1 MITKAINGNNEV
13 EVYLVERFDDVG
25 ATKKDNAALDLRKNN
40 LQKTHRT
47 PDPIGIH
54 VDMNSMKLNTLWQE
68 LIENH
73 AKVNAYNGMNRMTKL
88 EGILEMPSFNMS
100 KNQIEWL
107 TPKAIFRSYVTAP
120 VLSVTIEGAGN
131 ILTSLDTEIMVK
143 NGKKTMVPKLIS
155 DTENGF
161 GFRNPREPVAE
172 EMKIVETHDIN
183 YSGYMYSI
191 EMPKMNNFSCQGL
204 LIHGVEY
211 SSK

>member
-1 MITKAINGNNEV
+1 MITKAINGDNEV
-13 EVYLVERFDDVG
+13 EVYLVEKFDNLDT
-25 ATKKDNAALDLRKNN
+25 TKNDAAALDLRKNN
-40 LQKTHRT
+40 LQKTHRK
-47 PDPIGIH
+47 PDPIGVH
-54 VDMNSMKLNTLWQE
+54 VDMISMKLNALWLE

-73 AKVNAYNGMNRMTKL
+73 AKVNAYNGMSRMTKL
-88 EGILEMPSFNMS
+88 EGLLEMPSFNIA
-100 KNQIEWL
+100 KNQIEWM

-131 ILTSLDTEIMVK
+131 ILTSLDTEVMVK
-143 NGKKTMVPKLIS
+143 SGKKTMIPKLIS
-155 DTENGF
+155 DTTNGF

-172 EMKIVETHDIN
+172 EMKIVESHDIN

-204 LIHGVEY
+204 LVHGVEY